1 MHETNP
7 DSEGLKDDCI
17 LLNDY
22 YIETRYPLDVPID
35 YSKKEAREALS
46 AAERIG

>member
-1 MHETNP
+1 
-7 DSEGLKDDCI
+7 LKEECL

-22 YIETRYPLDVPID
+22 YIETRYPLDAPVD

-46 AAERIG
+46 AAESIGKFASQKAK